1 MDAKRTTIPSPGLL
15 MIVGTYTSS
24 GSQGV
29 YAYGVQPV
37 SGTPTQ
43 LAAVQV
49 LNPSYV
55 AINPDHSRIYAVSE
69 NGPDDS
75 MVAAIGLD
83 CHTGRMR
90 VLGSVNSCGWSPCH
104 IAMIGTGALAV
115 ANYGSGSLAVLGINA
130 DGTVAACRQ
139 LLQWDD
145 HGSPP
150 RQATSHLH
158 FSMPTPDGRRLI
170 ATNLGGDCLYVMR
183 IGHNGSGTPTL
194 SEERVVRV
202 ADGCGPRHF
211 VFSRSGTMLHVLTEL
226 SCEVMTFG
234 YSSESGRMQL
244 LQSVKIAQS
253 GAGGDIQLSPDGLTL
268 YASVR
273 CSGCDGVAIMRITPE
288 GLPEVVAF
296 QPTGGHP
303 RSLAITP
310 DGRLLMAACRD
321 SNAVQVYARNAKS
334 GLLTHV
340 SGSDVSV
347 SMPVCVKFVD
357 PNR

>member
-1 MDAKRTTIPSPGLL
+1 MDDNPYSAFTRSLL
-15 MIVGTYTSS
+15 MIVGTYTGR

-29 YAYGVQPV
+29 YAYGLQRPDVAA
-37 SGTPTQ
+37 TQ

-55 AINPDHSRIYAVSE
+55 AVSPDRNRIYAVSE
-69 NGPDDS
+69 NGPYDS
-75 MVAAIGLD
+75 IVATISLD
-83 CHTGRMR
+83 WSTGKMR
-90 VLGSVNSCGWSPCH
+90 VLCSVNSCGWSPCH
-104 IAMIGTGALAV
+104 IAMIGGDTLAV
-115 ANYGSGSLAVLGINA
+115 ANYGSGSLALLGISP
-130 DGTVAACRQ
+130 DGMATPCRK

-145 HGSPP
+145 HGTSP

-183 IGHNGSGTPTL
+183 MGRDAHGNATL
-194 SEERVVRV
+194 SEEQTVRV
-202 ADGCGPRHF
+202 PEGSGPRHF
-211 VFSRSGTMLHVLTEL
+211 VFGHDGSMLHVLTEL

-234 YSSESGRMQL
+234 YSPESGQMQL

-253 GAGGDIQLSPDGLTL
+253 GAGGDIQLSPDGQTL

-273 CSGCDGVAIMRITPE
+273 CSQCDGVAIMRITSS
-288 GLPEVVAF
+288 GLPKMVAF
-296 QPTGGHP
+296 QPTGKHP

-310 DGRLLMAACRD
+310 NGQMLMAACRD
-321 SNAVQVYARNAKS
+321 SDAVQVYARDASS

-340 SGSDVSV
+340 PGSDVAV
-347 SMPVCVKFVD
+347 NMPVCVKFVET
-357 PNR
+357 NR

>member
-1 MDAKRTTIPSPGLL
+1 MDAKPTPDPAPSLL
-15 MIVGTYTSS
+15 MIVGTYTSR

-29 YAYGVQPV
+29 YAYGLQP
-37 SGTPTQ
+37 SGTARQ

-55 AINPDHSRIYAVSE
+55 AVSPDHSRIYAVSE
-69 NGPDDS
+69 NGPCDS

-83 CHTGRMR
+83 EHTGRMR

-104 IAMIGTGALAV
+104 IAMVGTDALAV

-130 DGTVAACRQ
+130 DGTVAPCRQ

-145 HGSPP
+145 HGTPP

-183 IGHNGSGTPTL
+183 IGHDGCGVPTL
-194 SEERVVRV
+194 SEEHVVRV
-202 ADGCGPRHF
+202 AACSGPRHF
-211 VFSRSGTMLHVLTEL
+211 VFSHGGTMLHVLTEL
-226 SCEVMTFG
+226 SCEVLTFS
-234 YSSESGRMQL
+234 YSPESGRLKL

-253 GAGGDIQLSPDGLTL
+253 GAGGDIQLSPDGLTM

-273 CSGCDGVAIMRITPE
+273 CSGCDGVAIMRITPS

-296 QPTGGHP
+296 QPTGKHP

-310 DGRLLMAACRD
+310 DGNLLMAACRD
-321 SNAVQVYARNAKS
+321 SDAVQVYARDAAS
-334 GLLTHV
+334 GLLAHV
-340 SGSDVSV
+340 PGSDVPV